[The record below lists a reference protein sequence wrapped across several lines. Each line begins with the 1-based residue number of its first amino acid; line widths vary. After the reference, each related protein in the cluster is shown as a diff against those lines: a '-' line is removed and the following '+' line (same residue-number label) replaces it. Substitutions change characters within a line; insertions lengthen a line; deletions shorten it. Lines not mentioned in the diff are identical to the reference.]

1 MIVKTQHDLQP
12 SVLEAHS
19 VIVEDRNGTP
29 IMVAIQ
35 IDANTIMCSKAGD
48 PDFNQF
54 LKTMGVDKTFVV
66 RPEKPKPIENVV
78 WTP

>member
-12 SVLEAHS
+12 TVLEAHS
-19 VIVEDRNGTP
+19 VIIEDRNGMP
-29 IMVAIQ
+29 IMAAVQ

-48 PDFNQF
+48 ADFHQF
-54 LKTMGVDKTFVV
+54 LKTLGIDKTIVV
-66 RPEKPKPIENVV
+66 RTEKPKPIENVV

>member
-1 MIVKTQHDLQP
+1 MRVKTQYDLQP

-19 VIVEDRNGTP
+19 VIVEDKNGVP
-29 IMVAIQ
+29 IMVAVQ
-35 IDANTIMCSKAGD
+35 IDANTIMCAKAGD

-54 LKTMGVDKTFVV
+54 LKTMGIDKTFVV
-66 RPEKPKPIENVV
+66 RTEKPKPIENVV